1 MKYKYLLIDNDNT
14 IMDFSASEY
23 DCIGKTLCAF
33 SLPDDDDT
41 RKTYAKIND
50 GVWKDFER
58 GVIKRE
64 EIPHLRFGGLL
75 KHLKIDANEEII
87 DQFAKRYESELANS
101 AILFDGAIDFLRT
114 IRKYM
119 KVYIV
124 TNGLKH
130 IQRKRFSDSNI
141 EKEVD
146 GIIISAQIGF
156 QKPQK
161 EFFDYTLS
169 FAGIENAK
177 DAIVV
182 GDSLSSDI
190 AGGLAAGI
198 DTCLFDLKCKYTT
211 DDIKPKYIVHSYQ
224 ELLELL
230 I

>member
-23 DCIGKTLCAF
+23 DCIGKTLRAF
-33 SLPDDDDT
+33 SLPDDDAT
-41 RKTYAKIND
+41 RKAYAAIND
-50 GVWKDFER
+50 GVWKDFEK
-58 GVIKRE
+58 GKIKRE

-75 KHLKIDANEEII
+75 KHLKVEANDELVAA
-87 DQFAKRYESELANS
+87 FAKRYEDELANS
-101 AILFDGAIDFLRT
+101 AILFDGATDFLRE

-130 IQRKRFSDSNI
+130 IQRKRFADTNM
-141 EKEVD
+141 ENEVD
-146 GIIISAQIGF
+146 GIVISAEIGF

-169 FAGIENAK
+169 LAGIDNA
-177 DAIVV
+177 DEAIVV

-198 DTCLFDLKCKYTT
+198 DTCLFDPKYKHN
-211 DDIKPKYIVHSYQ
+211 DAAEPKYIVHSYK
-224 ELLELL
+224 ELLALL
-230 I
+230 LS